1 MGRCLDQRAGPVVVT
16 TIADV
21 IEVRSPWDKRVL
33 GSVPA
38 GGERQVDE
46 AVSVALDR
54 HRGPQLPAH
63 RRAAILDRVADLL
76 VTRRERFAAT
86 ISAEAGK
93 PITAARAEATR
104 AADTMRFS
112 AAVARTLTGEVLP
125 LDASVAGEG
134 KLGFVRRVPVGVV
147 GAITPFNFPLNL

>member
-1 MGRCLDQRAGPVVVT
+1 MVSTV
-16 TIADV
+16 ADI
-21 IEVRSPWDKRVL
+21 IEVRSPWDGRVL

-93 PITAARAEATR
+93 PITAAPGRSDPGGR
-104 AADTMRFS
+104 H
-112 AAVARTLTGEVLP
+112 
-125 LDASVAGEG
+125 
-134 KLGFVRRVPVGVV
+134 
-147 GAITPFNFPLNL
+147 GALFGGGGPHPDR